1 VALARDRARLGDVQ
15 QSPSQQASRGYAL
28 YVLFAMF
35 VMYSFNYLDRYIL
48 SMLLQPIKQELGA
61 SDTMMGFLTGPA
73 FAVLYAAAGLP
84 IARLADRTSRRT
96 ILAIAFAS
104 WSAFTAISGFARS
117 TAELALA
124 RVGVGIG
131 EAGGTAPAHS
141 LISDY
146 FPPQARA
153 RALSVFQ
160 LGVYVGTFFGIY
172 AGGVLAESIGWR
184 QTFLVVGLPGL
195 VLAVL
200 LQLTVREPLR
210 GHFDAASP
218 SHATGTQKET
228 LRALWRLPSFRWLVF
243 GAGLASFAGTGFGA
257 WVPTLFVRVHGMT
270 LAEVGGSYA
279 WYSVPAALV
288 GTLFAGWLADRLGRR
303 DARWLL
309 GVAALSVLLSLPFLI
324 GICLWPDARVAMLFA
339 IPSGLLGAG
348 WAPAVY
354 AAGQNLV
361 PSHMRATL
369 AAVVVLSLT
378 LLGQG
383 AGPQVVGLLND
394 ALAPRFG
401 DEAVRYSL
409 VAVLAT
415 SLAGAGM
422 LALAAR
428 HYLRDVSALRGT
440 SAGGSASQR

>member
-1 VALARDRARLGDVQ
+1 MSNAPA
-15 QSPSQQASRGYAL
+15 SETSRGYAL

-84 IARLADRTSRRT
+84 IARLADRASRRT
-96 ILAIAFAS
+96 ILAIAFAI
-104 WSAFTAISGFARS
+104 WSACTAVSGFARS

-124 RVGVGIG
+124 RIGVGIG

-146 FPPQARA
+146 FPPHARA

-184 QTFLVVGLPGL
+184 RTFFVVGLPGL
-195 VLAVL
+195 ALAL
-200 LQLTVREPLR
+200 ILQRTVREPRR
-210 GHFDAASP
+210 GHLDAAAGGAAEVP
-218 SHATGTQKET
+218 LGAT
-228 LRALWRLPSFRWLVF
+228 LRELWRLRSFRWLCL

-257 WVPTLFVRVHGMT
+257 WVPTLFVRVHGMS
-270 LAEVGGSYA
+270 LAEVGSRYA
-279 WYSVPAALV
+279 LHSVPAALV
-288 GTLFAGWLADRLGRR
+288 GTLFAGWLADRLARR

-309 GVAALSVLLSLPFLI
+309 GVAALGVALSLPFLV
-324 GICLWPDARVAMLFA
+324 GICLWPDAGGAMRFA
-339 IPSGLLGAG
+339 VPSGLLGAG

-361 PSHMRATL
+361 PPRMRATS
-369 AAVVVLSLT
+369 AAVIVLSLT

-409 VAVLAT
+409 VIVLST
-415 SLAGAGM
+415 SVIGASL
-422 LALAAR
+422 LALGAL
-428 HYLRDVSALRGT
+428 HYRRDVSLLSG
-440 SAGGSASQR
+440 SAAGASASQR